1 MVVGQAQLA
10 VGRVDA
16 GVATFKQLV
25 DAAPQSSTAHRRLAL
40 AYGAAHDPEK
50 ALQEAQTA
58 LQLAPEDKPAKLTL
72 GTALLSAKNF
82 DEARRRADDWA
93 NASPQ
98 DADFAELQ
106 GMVAS
111 AQNRAQDAVDAFQRG
126 LTAADTNV
134 TRVRLAMA
142 QAKAGRPEEG
152 EKTLRSWLDANPKDV
167 VARTALAQL
176 YLDTKQFAPARDQFA
191 EVIRL
196 APNNVAAENNLA
208 WTMSLLGQKDDA
220 LVHAQH
226 AAAAAPEA
234 PAVLDTLG
242 VILLQNGK
250 ASEARDT
257 LEKAA
262 KGAPGVAAIQF
273 HLAQALAQT
282 GDEDRAREILRGLL
296 SKTEPFEERNQ
307 AQQLLTQ
314 LHG

>member
-1 MVVGQAQLA
+1 MVGRSQLA
-10 VGRVDA
+10 AGRVEA
-16 GVATFKQLV
+16 GLATFKQLV
-25 DAAPQSSTAHRRLAL
+25 DAAPQSSASHRELAL
-40 AYGAAHDPEK
+40 AYAAAHDPEK
-50 ALQEAQTA
+50 AVSEAQTA

-72 GTALLSAKNF
+72 GTLLISAKNF

-93 NASPQ
+93 TASPQ

-126 LTAADTNV
+126 LTAKDTNV

-152 EKTLRSWLDANPKDV
+152 EKTLQSWLDKNPKDV

-176 YLDTKQFAPARDQFA
+176 YLDTKQLAPARDQFA
-191 EVIRL
+191 EIIRL

-220 LVHAQH
+220 LVHARH

-257 LEKAA
+257 ARKSGQGRAGRRAEFNSIWRKHSRRQAVRIGHGKSCAVCCRNPSLSRS
-262 KGAPGVAAIQF
+262 AI
-273 HLAQALAQT
+273 
-282 GDEDRAREILRGLL
+282 RR
-296 SKTEPFEERNQ
+296 SSS
-307 AQQLLTQ
+307 
-314 LHG
+314 